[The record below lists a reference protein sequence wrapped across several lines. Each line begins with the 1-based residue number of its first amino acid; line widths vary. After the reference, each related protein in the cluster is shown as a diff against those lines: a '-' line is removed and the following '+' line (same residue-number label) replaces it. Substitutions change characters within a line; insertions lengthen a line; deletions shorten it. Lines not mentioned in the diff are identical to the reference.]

1 MRVKCVSVSRSCP
14 RPTGGGTVRPSPLSI
29 TLLDLSPWRPLQNIA
44 PSLPTLSVPGEA
56 AGSRVVTTRS
66 TSPDAFP
73 AASPASEAV
82 RDGEIDGER
91 SLPRLRRFGLASPAA
106 ARAVACVRASHV
118 VYSGQ
123 S

>member
-1 MRVKCVSVSRSCP
+1 MDHAKGCAECSRA
-14 RPTGGGTVRPSPLSI
+14 
-29 TLLDLSPWRPLQNIA
+29 LQNIA
-44 PSLPTLSVPGEA
+44 PSLPTLFVPGEA

-91 SLPRLRRFGLASPAA
+91 SLPRLRRPTS
-106 ARAVACVRASHV
+106 SW
-118 VYSGQ
+118 
-123 S
+123 